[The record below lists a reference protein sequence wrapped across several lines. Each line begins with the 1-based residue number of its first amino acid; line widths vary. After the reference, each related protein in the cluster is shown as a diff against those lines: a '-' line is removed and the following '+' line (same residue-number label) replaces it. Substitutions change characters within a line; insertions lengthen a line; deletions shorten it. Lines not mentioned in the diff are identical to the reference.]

1 MLSIRTKK
9 RVLIIFALFVIIS
22 GVTFLPTIS
31 FLSKRL
37 AETRKVNANI
47 LLVEGWISP
56 YGLKMAFNE
65 FKKNGYDHIVTT
77 GLKSTSDYFN
87 VFTNGSLIFY
97 TSGRLLR
104 EKEIANHTIEIKA
117 YSSLGGEDCAHF
129 SVLINDSIAGNFIA
143 DKRKRTY
150 SILWSGSLSGI
161 DSVSVKFLNDL
172 VGINGDRNLFIK
184 EISFDHKI
192 LIPYQLNSIYT
203 YPESDRIIKIRNDYA
218 SYAQL
223 AGNSLMSL
231 GIDSSQID
239 IVPGEKVFLNRTL
252 TSALAFRDWLKRTD
266 IEVKGINIVTMG
278 THAERTFMIY
288 NKILDKKY
296 EIGVISLSD
305 YRERYS
311 RSYKVLKTI
320 RESLG
325 IIYYWFILLPY

>member
-1 MLSIRTKK
+1 MPSNRSKK
-9 RVLIIFALFVIIS
+9 RLLTILALFILVS
-22 GVTFLPTIS
+22 AALFLPAIS

-37 AETRKVNANI
+37 AETKRVDANI
-47 LLVEGWISP
+47 LLVEGWIPP
-56 YGLKMAFNE
+56 YGLRMAFNE

-97 TSGRLLR
+97 TSGRLLN
-104 EKEIANHTIEIKA
+104 EKEIINHTIEIKA
-117 YSSLGGEDCAHF
+117 FSSLGGEDCARF

-143 DKRKRTY
+143 DKRRRTY
-150 SILWSGSLSGI
+150 TIVWKGRLSGI

-172 VGINGDRNLFIK
+172 VGANGDRNLFIK
-184 EISFDHKI
+184 EIIFDHKI
-192 LIPYQLNSIYT
+192 IIPYQLNSIYT
-203 YPESDRIIKIRNDYA
+203 YPESDRIIKIKNDYA

-239 IVPGEKVFLNRTL
+239 IIPGEKVSLNRTL

-278 THAERTFMIY
+278 IHAERTFMTY
-288 NKILDKKY
+288 NKILNKKY
-296 EIGVISLSD
+296 EIGIISLTD
-305 YRERYS
+305 YEARHS
-311 RSYKVLKTI
+311 RKYKVLKTI
-320 RESLG
+320 RESIG
-325 IIYYWFILLPY
+325 IIYYWFILLMY